1 MDLNHSTTS
10 TSSIPGRDA
19 SNTSTVAAP
28 SKQDRMTIRSLGY
41 SPGALSPGPLNSILD
56 IPNLSVG
63 QVIFPTS
70 PSQPET
76 STARK
81 GATIIF
87 PRGTEGLKAITPCHA
102 GYAVFNGNGCL
113 TGTPQIEDWGFTN
126 TPIGFTNSLSLGGVF
141 DGIWDWILDLQESLG
156 ITGRLQS
163 RLYGTPVVGET
174 ADWLINSANLRASRL
189 SASEIRQACTAAKTA
204 GQGGVVEEGQCG
216 GGAGM
221 TCHQFSGGTGTSSRL
236 IKGDRPSGP
245 EGSEKEYMLGCLVQ
259 TNYGGLVD
267 LTIGG
272 VPIGRLL
279 MKDGASASKAFA
291 ATPASR
297 QPEPQPAGRAD
308 DGSILVLLVTD
319 APLSPTQLNRLARH
333 ATAGLACVGG
343 NGIGR
348 NFSGDI
354 FLALS
359 TAPHPGEQLIGKTG
373 GVEDAIMGRFN
384 ASQTY
389 QIEVIKN
396 ESIDTF
402 LAAAGEATEEAIL
415 NSLVGGR
422 DGVVC
427 MDGETKIDGL
437 PVEKVK
443 ALLERYLV
451 KV

>member
-1 MDLNHSTTS
+1 MDLNHSASAASAPKSASTT
-10 TSSIPGRDA
+10 
-19 SNTSTVAAP
+19 AAP
-28 SKQDRMTIRSLGY
+28 SPATHQDRMTIRSLGY
-41 SPGALSPGPLNSILD
+41 TPGALSPGPLNSILD
-56 IPNLSVG
+56 IPYLSVG
-63 QVIFPTS
+63 QITLPTS
-70 PSQPET
+70 SSLPEK

-81 GATIIF
+81 GATVIF
-87 PRGTEGLKAITPCHA
+87 PRGTEGVQAITPCHA

-141 DGIWDWILDLQESLG
+141 DGIWDWILDLQDKLG

-189 SASEIRQACTAAKTA
+189 SASEIQQACTAAKTA
-204 GQGGVVEEGQCG
+204 EQGGAVEEGQRG

-221 TCHQFSGGTGTSSRL
+221 TCHQFSGGTGTSSRI

-245 EGSEKEYMLGCLVQ
+245 EGSEKQYTLGCLVQ

-279 MKDGASASKAFA
+279 MKEGASASTAFA

-297 QPEPQPAGRAD
+297 QPAAAGRAD

-333 ATAGLACVGG
+333 ATTGLACVGG

-389 QIEVIKN
+389 QIDVIKN

-427 MDGETKIDGL
+427 MDGETRIDGL

-443 ALLERYLV
+443 ALLDRHLV
-451 KV
+451 SV

>member
-1 MDLNHSTTS
+1 MDLNHSASAASASKSS
-10 TSSIPGRDA
+10 TAIADSS
-19 SNTSTVAAP
+19 SSTRNE
-28 SKQDRMTIRSLGY
+28 RMTIRSLGY
-41 SPGALSPGPLNSILD
+41 TPGALSPGPLNSILD

-63 QVIFPTS
+63 QITLPTS
-70 PSQPET
+70 PSLPKT
-76 STARK
+76 STATK
-81 GATIIF
+81 GTTIIF

-102 GYAVFNGNGCL
+102 GYAIFNGNGCL

-156 ITGRLQS
+156 ISGRLQS

-174 ADWLINSANLRASRL
+174 ADWLINSADLRASRL
-189 SASEIRQACTAAKTA
+189 SAAEIRQACTAAKI
-204 GQGGVVEEGQCG
+204 GKQGGVVEEGQRG

-221 TCHQFSGGTGTSSRL
+221 TCHQFSGGTGTSSR
-236 IKGDRPSGP
+236 IIRGDRPSGP
-245 EGSEKEYMLGCLVQ
+245 EGSEKEYTLGCLVQ

-272 VPIGRLL
+272 
-279 MKDGASASKAFA
+279 AFA
-291 ATPASR
+291 ATPASQ
-297 QPEPQPAGRAD
+297 QPAAGRAD

-333 ATAGLACVGG
+333 ATTGLACVGG

-373 GVEDAIMGRFN
+373 AVEDAIMGRFN
-384 ASQTY
+384 ATQTNT
-389 QIEVIKN
+389 IEVVKN

>member
-1 MDLNHSTTS
+1 MDLNHSASAASSPKSAS
-10 TSSIPGRDA
+10 T
-19 SNTSTVAAP
+19 TVAP
-28 SKQDRMTIRSLGY
+28 SPATQQDRMTIRSLGY
-41 SPGALSPGPLNSILD
+41 TPGALSPGPLNSILD

-63 QVIFPTS
+63 QITLPTS
-70 PSQPET
+70 PSLPKT
-76 STARK
+76 STATK

-87 PRGTEGLKAITPCHA
+87 PRGTEGLEAITPCHA

-141 DGIWDWILDLQESLG
+141 DGIWDWILDLQDSLG
-156 ITGRLQS
+156 ISGRLQS

-174 ADWLINSANLRASRL
+174 ADWLINSADLRASRL
-189 SASEIRQACTAAKTA
+189 SAAEIRQACTAAKT
-204 GQGGVVEEGQCG
+204 GKQGGVVEEGQRG

-221 TCHQFSGGTGTSSRL
+221 TCHQFSGGTGTSSR
-236 IKGDRPSGP
+236 IIRGDRPSGP
-245 EGSEKEYMLGCLVQ
+245 EGSEKEYTLGCLVQ

-279 MKDGASASKAFA
+279 MRAGAEASKAFA
-291 ATPASR
+291 ATPASQ
-297 QPEPQPAGRAD
+297 QPAAGRAD

-319 APLSPTQLNRLARH
+319 APLSPTQLNRIARH

-359 TAPHPGEQLIGKTG
+359 TAPHPGEQLTGKTG
-373 GVEDAIMGRFN
+373 AVEDAIMGRFN
-384 ASQTY
+384 ATQTNT
-389 QIEVIKN
+389 IEVVKN

-422 DGVVC
+422 EGVVC
-427 MDGETKIDGL
+427 MDGETRIDGL
-437 PVEKVK
+437 PVEKVR

-451 KV
+451 RV